1 MLWRGIRRRCAWC
14 GGRGAFFTGWFAKQD
29 RCRTCGIGWQR
40 GYEGFELGALA
51 ISAILV
57 LGTLVAAMTVGIVLT
72 LPGVDVLP
80 LLLIL
85 GAGAVVL
92 PIAALPDE
100 LHAVAGRGPGDAP
113 ARAGGRGAAG
123 PSLIRRAGTAREALN
138 ERLFV
143 GYTHVIRDLERLPIT
158 AWLGAIFAVTPPVYG
173 RLIDVPRPTTSG
185 LDPVP
190 ERQTT

>member
-1 MLWRGIRRRCAWC
+1 MPVARPTIPKMLWRGIRRRCAWC

-51 ISAILV
+51 ISAVLV

-92 PIAALPDE
+92 PILLYPVSYT
-100 LHAVAGRGPGDAP
+100 LWQAVDLAMRPPEPEDGVPP
-113 ARAGGRGAAG
+113 ARR
-123 PSLIRRAGTAREALN
+123 
-138 ERLFV
+138 
-143 GYTHVIRDLERLPIT
+143 
-158 AWLGAIFAVTPPVYG
+158 
-173 RLIDVPRPTTSG
+173 
-185 LDPVP
+185 
-190 ERQTT
+190 